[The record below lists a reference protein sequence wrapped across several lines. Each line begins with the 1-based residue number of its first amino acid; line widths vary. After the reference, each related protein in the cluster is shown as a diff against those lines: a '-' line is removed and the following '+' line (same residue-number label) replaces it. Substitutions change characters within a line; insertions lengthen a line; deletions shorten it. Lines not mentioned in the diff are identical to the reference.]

1 MAIRNLKGDPIETS
15 IQKDAASFS
24 SALRKL
30 GKFCTENYEAIV
42 TKTVIDLFASIAEL
56 TPVDTGR
63 AKANWALA
71 MNLNSADYA
80 DVLTADNFEYRIKDG
95 TTIWIYNNLV
105 YIVPLEEG
113 HSKQAPRGMV
123 AISLRR
129 FSRFLNKAARDLSN
143 VVQPNA

>member
-15 IQKDAASFS
+15 IQKDARSFS
-24 SALRKL
+24 RALAKL
-30 GKFCTENYEAIV
+30 GKFCEENYEAIV

-63 AKANWALA
+63 AKANWALG
-71 MNLNSADYA
+71 MSPTDTNYA
-80 DVLTADNFEYRIKDG
+80 DITNADNFEYRLRDG

-123 AISLRR
+123 AVSLKR
-129 FSRFLNKAARDLSN
+129 FRRFLNKAAKDLSN
-143 VVQPNA
+143 VVQPDA